1 MSNANACSV
10 KMLLAEHHR
19 LVLVGCSHT
28 FMYCSYIRNC
38 YIFKYKAFIFYH
50 FNRLF
55 LFIYCVK
62 VKKKKYKDIY
72 CNFVTLQPVLVSFF
86 TRVFLS
92 IPYKQGFEWRLFKEI
107 AKSLRLCPY
116 FKVNIIHNNTV
127 WLMTSYTNMLSGWE
141 KGCTLDL
148 KCL

>member
-1 MSNANACSV
+1 MHVAWKCSWQNTTGWFW
-10 KMLLAEHHR
+10 LAAHIHS
-19 LVLVGCSHT
+19 CIAHT
-28 FMYCSYIRNC
+28 LEIATFLSI
-38 YIFKYKAFIFYH
+38 KHLPFYH
-50 FNRLF
+50 FNLLF

-62 VKKKKYKDIY
+62 VKKNIKYKDIY
-72 CNFVTLQPVLVSFF
+72 CNFVTLQPILVSFF

-92 IPYKQGFEWRLFKEI
+92 IPYKQVFGWRLFNEI
-107 AKSLRLCPY
+107 AKSLWLCPY

-127 WLMTSYTNMLSGWE
+127 WLMTSYTNMLSGWQ